1 VAGDEAQAMILC
13 WLGWHKVRHLDMGTF
28 RVEQGCDRC
37 GKRRILRRNSYGRT
51 IEVTPWT

>member
-1 VAGDEAQAMILC
+1 VAGDEAQAMRC
-13 WLGWHKVRHLDMGTF
+13 KLGWHRIRDLDMGTF